1 MYSFTAERPSSW
13 LRVRA
18 ESAERVAF
26 SLLAPPDKPLFQLEA
41 SFLIFPAVSAPAL
54 SQREGISA
62 VKMKIR
68 LKPLL

>member
-1 MYSFTAERPSSW
+1 MYSFTAE
-13 LRVRA
+13 RA

-26 SLLAPPDKPLFQLEA
+26 SLLDLPDKPLFQLEA
-41 SFLIFPAVSAPAL
+41 SFLIFLAVSAPAL
-54 SQREGISA
+54 SQSEGISA